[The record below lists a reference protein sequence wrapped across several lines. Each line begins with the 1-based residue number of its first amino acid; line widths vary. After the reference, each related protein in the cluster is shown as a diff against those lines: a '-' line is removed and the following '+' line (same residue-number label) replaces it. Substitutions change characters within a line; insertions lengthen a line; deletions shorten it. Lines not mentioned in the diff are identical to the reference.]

1 MKKVL
6 VIGCPGA
13 GKTTFA
19 KELSLKGGLPL
30 YHLDLIWWQADRTTI
45 STDEFDRQLQDILIK
60 DEWIIDGNYK
70 RTMHLRL
77 QYADTV
83 IFLDFPVDVCLS
95 GALER
100 LGKDRPDIP
109 WRIDYDIYDEFKN
122 WILNYPT
129 VQLPIINLFLQSYKG
144 KVFRF
149 RTRSEADIFLKSLKR
164 KQKN

>member
-19 KELSLKGGLPL
+19 KELSLKVGLPL
-30 YHLDLIWWQADRTTI
+30 YHLDLLWWKADRTTI
-45 STDEFDRQLQDILIK
+45 STEEFDKQLQDILIK
-60 DEWIIDGNYK
+60 DKWIIDGDYK
-70 RTMHLRL
+70 RTMPFRL
-77 QYADTV
+77 QYADT
-83 IFLDFPVDVCLS
+83 IFFLDYPVDICLS

-109 WRIDYDIYDEFKN
+109 WSIDYEIDDNFKA

-129 VQLPIINLFLQSYKG
+129 VQLPIINQYLKSFEG
-144 KVFRF
+144 TIFRF
-149 RTRSEADIFLKSLKR
+149 KTREEADNFLNSLK
-164 KQKN
+164 